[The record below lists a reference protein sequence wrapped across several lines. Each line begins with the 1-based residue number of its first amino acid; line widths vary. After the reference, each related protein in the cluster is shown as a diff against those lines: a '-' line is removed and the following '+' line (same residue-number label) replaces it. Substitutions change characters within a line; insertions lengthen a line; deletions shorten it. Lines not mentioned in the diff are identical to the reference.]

1 MSHRQPPQAPQT
13 PARVVK
19 IDGIAVSSS
28 DKHVPTIST
37 GGERL
42 WVNLSELDSIAK
54 VAAYAN
60 LQDLHLTM
68 GAQYDALLG

>member
-1 MSHRQPPQAPQT
+1 M
-13 PARVVK
+13 
-19 IDGIAVSSS
+19 
-28 DKHVPTIST
+28 

-42 WVNLSELDSIAK
+42 WVNLSELNSIAK